1 MLTEDILSAI
11 KVRWYTTLPCIAL
24 RGTAVR
30 TDTLA
35 LILRKYTRV
44 LIFLDGDTAGR
55 VGSTKASKL
64 LDTVN
69 IPHVIINT
77 PDGLDPKD
85 LKPNELRRLCTH
97 LMT

>member
-1 MLTEDILSAI
+1 MIPREE
-11 KVRWYTTLPCIAL
+11 WLPDA
-24 RGTAVR
+24 
-30 TDTLA
+30 LA
-35 LILRKYTRV
+35 LILRNYTHV
-44 LIFLDGDTAGR
+44 LIFLDGDTAGQ

-69 IPHVIINT
+69 TPTEYTHAIINT

-97 LMT
+97 LKT